1 MVKEHDRNGAT
12 PHQMEVQPRRGRVRL
27 ATHAAEDAAGAFR
40 ATAELAEVGICHT
53 DLDGRFRYVNP
64 ALCQLT
70 GYPHAALLGLTF
82 RDIIHPD
89 DVEET
94 LAHVRRLLAGETP
107 TFRLEQRFRRQD
119 GAVIWGRANMA
130 LHRAAS
136 GTPAYV
142 VATIEDITERKRLA
156 EQLDPAEQTR
166 ERAAAQ
172 TSESQQQ
179 ASDLAAI
186 FEAITDLIVV
196 FDTSG
201 HVRQANRA
209 TRDFGG
215 PHPTLEA
222 GRQQLRLADVH
233 GQSLPPDQWVSAR
246 VLRGEILTG
255 DQAIDMH
262 AYAGAGR
269 EVLFNVSGAPVR
281 DRQGQIVG
289 GVIVLR
295 DVTERR
301 RLERRTQD
309 VLQALLQM
317 AETLVALPSPAVTD
331 STTVSLPGMGRAA
344 TPALN
349 PVVQRLAESARH
361 VLGCQRVGLVALKV
375 GSDIMHPL
383 AAAGMPLEQVAAWC
397 TGLQDRSMTEFIGTE
412 RMQALR
418 VGEAVQLD
426 LERQPLRGVAK
437 GGPVALAVPLRLGD
451 QLVGALALGYEHEPH
466 AYTDDELALAG
477 AVGQLAALIVERD
490 RLLQEREDAR
500 AKALALL
507 EANRRMDEFLSIA
520 GHELRT
526 PLTSLLGNLQVLAR
540 RLARAAGEGATQE
553 NLASQLHMVSTMLEQ
568 MDRQGWQLSRLVS
581 DLVDASRT
589 KAGALELRLQTC
601 DLAGIVRQTV
611 EEQRQAHP
619 QRSIALALSGDAAA
633 LVTADADRVGQVV
646 TNYLTNALKYSREDQ
661 PVEVRLSVQGGLAR
675 VTVRDYGPGLRPE
688 EQPRIWEL
696 FHRAAGVEVQSG
708 SGVGL
713 GLGLHICKTIV
724 ERHGGQVGVESEV
737 GHGATFW
744 FTLPLDTDA

>member
-1 MVKEHDRNGAT
+1 MTVRS
-12 PHQMEVQPRRGRVRL
+12 RRGRVRL
-27 ATHAAEDAAGAFR
+27 ATHDAADVADAFS
-40 ATAELAEVGICHT
+40 ATVELAEVGICHV

-64 ALCQLT
+64 ALCRLI
-70 GYPHAALLGLTF
+70 GYSREALLGRAF
-82 RDIIHPD
+82 QDITHPE
-89 DVEET
+89 DVAET
-94 LAHVRRLLAGETP
+94 LAHFRLLLAGETP
-107 TFRLEQRFRRQD
+107 AFLLEQRFCRPD
-119 GAVIWGRANMA
+119 EAVVWGRANIA

-136 GTPAYV
+136 GAPEYIV
-142 VATIEDITERKRLA
+142 GTIEDITERKRLE
-156 EQLDPAEQTR
+156 EQLHVADQQREQATM
-166 ERAAAQ
+166 Q

-179 ASDLAAI
+179 ASDLDAI

-196 FDTSG
+196 FDTAG

-255 DQAIDMH
+255 DQAIDMQ

-281 DRQGQIVG
+281 NSEGQIVG
-289 GVIVLR
+289 GVVVLR

-301 RLERRTQD
+301 RLERRTQE

-317 AETLVALPSPAVTD
+317 AETLVAPPPPTAPDLTAAA
-331 STTVSLPGMGRAA
+331 LPGVSHAA
-344 TPALN
+344 PPALN
-349 PVVQRLAESARH
+349 PVVQRLAESARR
-361 VLGCQRVGLVALKV
+361 VLGCQRVGIVALK
-375 GSDIMHPL
+375 GSSDIMRPL
-383 AAAGMPLEQVAAWC
+383 AAAGMPLEQLVTWC
-397 TGLQDRSMTEFIGTE
+397 AGLQNRSMSEFIGTE

-418 VGEAVQLD
+418 AGKTVQLD
-426 LERQPLRGVAK
+426 LEQQPLRSVAK
-437 GGPVALAVPLRLGD
+437 GGPVALAVPLRLGG
-451 QLVGALALGYEHEPH
+451 QLVGALALGYEQEPH
-466 AYTDDELALAG
+466 AYTEDELALAG
-477 AVGQLAALIVERD
+477 AVGQLAALVVERD

-540 RLARAAGEGATQE
+540 RLARTAGEDATQD
-553 NLASQLHMVSTMLEQ
+553 NLASQLHMVSSMLEQ

-601 DLAGIVRQTV
+601 DLTGIVRQAV

-619 QRSIALALSGDAAA
+619 QRSIALALPGEAAV

-646 TNYLTNALKYSREDQ
+646 INYLTNALKYSREDQ
-661 PVEVRLSVQGGLAR
+661 PVEVRLSVQDGMAR
-675 VTVRDYGPGLRPE
+675 VAVRDYGPGLPPE
-688 EQPRIWEL
+688 EQSQIWEL
-696 FHRAAGVEVQSG
+696 FHRAPGVTVQSG
-708 SGVGL
+708 SGIGL

-737 GHGATFW
+737 GHGSTFW
-744 FTLPLDTDA
+744 FTLPLENDA